1 MTILIALALAL
12 GALVLAALAM
22 LRARTVVHAAALVMG
37 TLLLIAAAMLALSA
51 GFAASLMILVHA
63 GAIVTVMLFIAVT
76 LPVAGGPGQR
86 PQGSPRSSLLI
97 VAAALFLLLGLFSG
111 PAIPPPAP
119 PSPVSAEAVGKLL
132 FGPWAVAV
140 ELASLLLLVVLLG
153 ARGLLRR
160 EPPEGPP
167 A

>member
-1 MTILIALALAL
+1 MTGLVATALALA
-12 GALVLAALAM
+12 ALVLAALAM

-37 TLLLIAAAMLALSA
+37 SLLLIAAAMLALSA

-63 GAIVTVMLFIAVT
+63 GAIVTVMLFIAVS
-76 LPVAGGPGQR
+76 LPVAPGGGQR
-86 PQGSPRSSLLI
+86 PQGGPWPILLGMI
-97 VAAALFLLLGLFSG
+97 AALLLLLGLLSGNSG
-111 PAIPPPAP
+111 PSTAPAP
-119 PSPVSAEAVGKLL
+119 ASAEAVGKLL

-140 ELASLLLLVVLLG
+140 ELASLLLLVALLG

-160 EPPEGPP
+160 EPPQGPP

>member
-1 MTILIALALAL
+1 
-12 GALVLAALAM
+12 M

-37 TLLLIAAAMLALSA
+37 SLLLIAAAMLSLSA
-51 GFAASLMILVHA
+51 GFAASLMVLIHA

-76 LPVAGGPGQR
+76 LPVAPGGGQHPQGGPW
-86 PQGSPRSSLLI
+86 PVLLTM
-97 VAAALFLLLGLFSG
+97 AAALLLLLGLFSAEPIP
-111 PAIPPPAP
+111 PAAPPAP
-119 PSPVSAEAVGKLL
+119 SSAPVSAEAVGILL

-153 ARGLLRR
+153 ARSLLRR
-160 EPPEGPP
+160 EPPQGPP